1 MTKDKIETGPN
12 RRRSLSETELLSQL
26 AQLPREMT
34 PDNDGW
40 GEVSAGI
47 DQVRASSSTDGF
59 TDSRKGRHSKL
70 QGLALVATVV
80 IAFAV
85 GILTGQQLNE
95 SPLTPDTQSAGRVL
109 HPDPIYFETLAAT
122 ERVYQAAFREFVS
135 VGPSPLNMPPKTMEQ
150 IEQGWQVMRET
161 ETALT
166 SALNNFPANP
176 FLIDKMMDLRKRQLA
191 FLQQVADIDQN
202 NRSNTRRNII

>member
-12 RRRSLSETELLSQL
+12 RGHSLSEAELLSQL
-26 AQLPREMT
+26 GQLPREMA

-40 GEVSAGI
+40 VAVSAGI
-47 DQVRASSSTDGF
+47 DRVRASSNSDGF
-59 TDSRKGRHSKL
+59 NDSLKGRRSRL

-80 IAFAV
+80 IAFAA
-85 GILTGQQLNE
+85 GIITGRQLDDF
-95 SPLTPDTQSAGRVL
+95 PVIPDTQSAGPAL
-109 HPDPIYFETLAAT
+109 HPDPMYFETLVAT

-135 VGPSPLNMPPKTMEQ
+135 VGPSPLNMLPKTMEQ
-150 IEQGWQVMRET
+150 IEQGWEVMRET

-166 SALNNFPANP
+166 SALNNFPASP

-202 NRSNTRRNII
+202 NRLNTRRNII